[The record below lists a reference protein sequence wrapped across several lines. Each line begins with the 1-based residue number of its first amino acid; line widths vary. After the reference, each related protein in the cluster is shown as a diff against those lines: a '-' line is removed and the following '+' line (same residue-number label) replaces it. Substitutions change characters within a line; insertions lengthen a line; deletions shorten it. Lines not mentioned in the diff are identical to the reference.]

1 MNLCK
6 GGQKVSARWPLLQY
20 PRSVLERLLRPVT
33 FARGLRLKHWS
44 MVGLT
49 LLLLHTTIV
58 ERCMGKFNVTED
70 EGICMQGNNI

>member
-49 LLLLHTTIV
+49 LLLYIL
-58 ERCMGKFNVTED
+58 
-70 EGICMQGNNI
+70 QS